1 MEIIIGAENIVKTTV
16 TNEKTAKSAESGTL
30 DVFATPFMCALM
42 EKAASEL
49 CEKYIQEGFTTVGTS
64 LEIKHLAATAV
75 GQEVF
80 AKAVVTEFDGRKIS
94 FDVEAFDNAGLI
106 GQGKHERFVVQKEK
120 FMQKAEKRSSLSKKG
135 EENV

>member
-1 MEIIIGAENIVKTTV
+1 MDLSIGAENIVKTTV

-49 CEKYIQEGFTTVGTS
+49 CEKYMKEGFTTVGTS

-75 GQEVF
+75 GQEIF
-80 AKAVVTEFDGRKIS
+80 AKAVATDFDGRKIA
-94 FDVEAFDNAGLI
+94 FDVEAYDNAGLI
-106 GQGKHERFVVQKEK
+106 GKGKHERFIVQKEK
-120 FMQKAEKRSSLSKKG
+120 FIKKAQTRGSLAKKG
-135 EENV
+135 E